1 MGAGN
6 GREGTVR
13 AALQGKGQLGGKLAG
28 LSLPRQIVSIALWPL
43 LEQVLSFICAST
55 SLYLATHMGTE
66 GDVTEKI
73 ASGIGVT
80 GYVMWLGFLM
90 QGAVGMGATAI
101 VSRMTGARKFGEAN
115 YAANQAAVLGL
126 IAGIASAVLMY
137 LTADF
142 LVTTVLSLSDYA
154 QEVALTYMHVG
165 CWVAVFSGI
174 IFAVNAALRG
184 AGDTRTPFFIMLAVD
199 GLNIFFSIVL
209 VKYFG
214 MFVEG
219 LALGMILGMA
229 TAASVLIGILIRRSL
244 RMRKELAGQDV
255 DTYAAEQ
262 AGNYVPPIH
271 LRLKDLIPSW
281 QSMYRIL
288 AIGLPQAVE
297 IGGIW
302 LIQIFVLRVISQLG
316 DAYVGAHNI
325 AIRIESL
332 SFLPGFA
339 IGMAGATLVG
349 QYLGTGSVRLALET
363 VRKCVRY
370 SVVFMGLM
378 GVVFFFFPQIFVEI
392 FASNSPGLTQATIP
406 VVQVFLL
413 IEPFYAAMLMIKM
426 CLRGAGD
433 TRRVMYVSYG
443 CMGFFRL
450 LCLYIWSLCWP
461 DTLSL
466 VGIWLLFT
474 VDMAVEYLILN
485 RMLCG
490 LKWARRK
497 V

>member
-28 LSLPRQIVSIALWPL
+28 LSLPRQIIAIALWPL

-142 LVTTVLSLSDYA
+142 LVTTVLNLSDYA
-154 QEVALTYMHVG
+154 QEVALTYMHIG

-199 GLNIFFSIVL
+199 GMNIVFSLVL
-209 VKYFG
+209 VKCFG
-214 MFVEG
+214 MFIEG

-229 TAASVLIGILIRRSL
+229 TAATILVGILVRRSIC
-244 RMRKELAGQDV
+244 MRKKLAGKDI
-255 DTYAAEQ
+255 DTYANEQ
-262 AGNYVPPIH
+262 ENKYVPPIH
-271 LRLKDLIPSW
+271 LRLKDLAPSW
-281 QSMYRIL
+281 RSMYRIL
-288 AIGLPQAVE
+288 AIGLPQAIE

-302 LIQIFVLRVISQLG
+302 LIQIFVLRTISQLG

-392 FASNSPGLTQATIP
+392 FASNSPGLTNATIP

-450 LCLYIWSLCWP
+450 FCLFIWSCFWP
-461 DTLSL
+461 NTLSL

>member
-1 MGAGN
+1 MSVGD
-6 GREGTVR
+6 GREGKVR
-13 AALQGKGQLGGKLAG
+13 AALHGKGQLGGKLAG
-28 LSLPRQIVSIALWPL
+28 KSLPRQIVHIALWPL
-43 LEQVLSFICAST
+43 LEQVMSFICSST
-55 SLYLATHMGTE
+55 SLFLATHMGTE
-66 GDVTEKI
+66 GDVTEQI

-101 VSRMTGARKFGEAN
+101 VSRMTGARKFGDAN
-115 YAANQAAVLGL
+115 YTANQAAMLGL
-126 IAGIASAVLMY
+126 LAGVLSAVLMY

-142 LVTTVLSLSDYA
+142 LVTKVLTLSAYA

-165 CWVAVFSGI
+165 CWVAIFSGI
-174 IFAVNAALRG
+174 VFAVNAALRG

-199 GLNIFFSIVL
+199 GLNIVFSL
-209 VKYFG
+209 LFVKVFG
-214 MFVEG
+214 MFIEG
-219 LALGMILGMA
+219 LALGMIAGMA
-229 TAASVLIGILIRRSL
+229 VAAAILVGILVFRSVQMRR
-244 RMRKELAGQDV
+244 RLAGESLDAYTASQSA
-255 DTYAAEQ
+255 T
-262 AGNYVPPIH
+262 YVPPLYLSPGDLLPN
-271 LRLKDLIPSW
+271 LR
-281 QSMYRIL
+281 SMYRIL
-288 AIGLPQAVE
+288 SIGLPQALE

-302 LIQIFVLRVISQLG
+302 LIQIYVLRVISGLG

-325 AIRIESL
+325 AIRIESM

-349 QYLGTGSVRLALET
+349 QYLGTGSVRMALET
-363 VRKCVRY
+363 IRKCVLY
-370 SVVFMGLM
+370 SVIFMGLM
-378 GVVFFFFPQIFVEI
+378 GVVFYAFPEVFVVI
-392 FASNSPGLTQATIP
+392 FASNSEGLMRASVP

-413 IEPFYAAMLMIKM
+413 VEPFYAAMLMIKM

-443 CMGFFRL
+443 CMGFFRVG
-450 LCLYIWSLCWP
+450 CLFLWNLFWP
-461 DTLSL
+461 ETLSL

-474 VDMAVEYLILN
+474 VDLAVEYFILN
-485 RMLCG
+485 RMLSG

>member
-6 GREGTVR
+6 GREGAVR
-13 AALQGKGQLGGKLAG
+13 AALHGKGQLGGKLAG

-43 LEQVLSFICAST
+43 LEQILSFICAST
-55 SLYLATHMGTE
+55 SLYLATHMVVDGVDT
-66 GDVTEKI
+66 TQI

-101 VSRMTGARKFGEAN
+101 VSRMTGARKFKEAN
-115 YAANQAAVLGL
+115 FAANQAAVLGL
-126 IAGIASAVLMY
+126 IAGLLSAILMY

-142 LVTTVLSLSDYA
+142 LVSTVLSLSNEA
-154 QEVALTYMHVG
+154 RVIALNYMHLG

-184 AGDTRTPFFIMLAVD
+184 SGDTRTPFFIMLAVD
-199 GLNIFFSIVL
+199 GLNIIFSITL
-209 VKYFG
+209 VWGFDMEIK
-214 MFVEG
+214 G
-219 LALGMILGMA
+219 LALGMVLGMA
-229 TAASVLIGILIRRSL
+229 VAAAILVSILLYRSASML
-244 RMRKELAGQDV
+244 KKLAGKDLDAYV
-255 DTYAAEQ
+255 AEQ
-262 AGNYVPPIH
+262 DKDYVPPIYLS
-271 LRLKDLIPSW
+271 LRALKPALS
-281 QSMYRIL
+281 SMYRIL
-288 AIGLPQAVE
+288 SIGLPQAVE

-302 LIQIFVLRVISQLG
+302 LIQIYVLRVISGLG
-316 DAYVGAHNI
+316 DDCVGAHNI

-349 QYLGTGSVRLALET
+349 QYLGTGSVRHALET
-363 VRKCVRY
+363 VRKCMRY
-370 SVVFMGLM
+370 SVAFMGIM
-378 GVVFFFFPQIFVEI
+378 GVVFFFFPHWFVDF
-392 FASNSPGLTQATIP
+392 FAGNSADLQKATTP
-406 VVQVFLL
+406 VVQLFLI
-413 IEPFYAAMLMIKM
+413 IEPFYAAMLIIKM
-426 CLRGAGD
+426 SLRGAGD

-450 LCLYIWSLCWP
+450 GCLFLWNMLWHDS
-461 DTLSL
+461 LSL
-466 VGIWLLFT
+466 VGIWALFT
-474 VDMAVEYLILN
+474 IDMAVEYLILN